1 MFALR
6 DYPLLMLVVVVP
18 VLIGFTE
25 IGYRV
30 AQRWRDDEK
39 RHEGFVVTR
48 DQVGVLLSLLLG
60 FTLALAMSRYD
71 LRWHQAVEEADMVS
85 TARLRA
91 ELLPEPMRPEARRM
105 FKEYVDARIEF
116 ANVGYDDAARERA
129 HARTVAIED
138 KLFAQAVAGADASPT
153 AITATYVNALN
164 ESIDACDRRLAG
176 LENRIPRTLWVMLAM
191 LAIVSS
197 LTAGLSMRKRSI
209 AGMLPPIVFGIVTL
223 LTADLDTPGKGLI
236 HADQRAIARLQE

>member
-6 DYPLLMLVVVVP
+6 DYPLLMLVVVIP
-18 VLIGFTE
+18 AQIGVTE
-25 IGYRV
+25 LGYRL
-30 AQRWRDDEK
+30 AQRWKDDEK
-39 RHEGFVVTR
+39 RHEGFAVTR

-71 LRWHQAVEEADMVS
+71 LRWQQAVEEADAVS

-105 FKEYVDARIEF
+105 FAEYVDARVEF
-116 ANVGYDDAARERA
+116 ANVGQDEAARERA
-129 HARTVAIED
+129 HARTVAVEQR
-138 KLFAQAVAGADASPT
+138 LFAQAGAGAAESPT

-164 ESIDACDRRLAG
+164 DAIDACERRLAG
-176 LENRIPRTLWVMLAM
+176 LENRIPRTIWWMLGV
-191 LAIVSS
+191 LTLVSS
-197 LTAGLSMRKRSI
+197 LTAGLGMRKRSL
-209 AGMLPPIVFGIVTL
+209 AATLPPIVFGIVTL